1 MEERR
6 ALEPTF
12 KERAERHAPLL
23 MSVVV
28 FVLIVAVNRFLQP
41 NFFNR
46 FVIRSNITTF
56 LPLIMAA
63 IGQTMV
69 ILTGNIDLSLGS
81 IITVVNVVIITL
93 FGKMPE
99 ATGLQLAIPILVG
112 VLVGLLAGTVN
123 GFLIAKL
130 RLQAVIAT
138 FASNLFWMGL
148 ALAVLPVPG
157 GSVPWDLSSFYRSWF
172 LGLPMSV
179 WFLLLVMVF
188 WALLRRTR
196 LIRYFYA
203 VGGNASNAY
212 RSGIRVEW
220 ILIGAYALCGFFA
233 GLSGLALTLDIS
245 SGDPLVGHPLTLS
258 SITAVV
264 IGGTLLSGG
273 SGSPIGSILGACILG
288 LVRNIIFFANVPPFY
303 QDFIFGVV
311 VIIALIVSSLGARRR
326 TA

>member
-69 ILTGNIDLSLGS
+69 VLTGNIDLSLGS

-203 VGGNASNAY
+203 VGDAPNAY

-220 ILIGAYALCGFFA
+220 ILLAPMPLRLLCRSIGF
-233 GLSGLALTLDIS
+233 SVNLDIS
-245 SGDPLVGHPLTLS
+245 SGDPLVGHPD
-258 SITAVV
+258 
-264 IGGTLLSGG
+264 
-273 SGSPIGSILGACILG
+273 
-288 LVRNIIFFANVPPFY
+288 LVFNHCSC
-303 QDFIFGVV
+303 D
-311 VIIALIVSSLGARRR
+311 
-326 TA
+326 